1 MKKVLAIAAII
12 LCCASVAPP
21 SSAAPT
27 PPHVPKVA
35 FLGASTAEQ
44 AGHLLKA
51 FKQGLRD
58 LGYEEGKNIVI
69 VTRFADGQLD
79 RLPALAAELVALK
92 VDVIFTP
99 PTVAVHA
106 ARKATQTIP
115 IVFALV
121 ADPVGAGFV
130 QSLARPG
137 GNITGLSTINV
148 ELGAKRLE
156 LLKEAFPK
164 VMHVA
169 VIYNPDDSANVLQFT
184 QTEQAAKV
192 LAVRLLPL
200 AVKKPDE
207 FAPAFARMQ
216 REGADALIV
225 MENPVSF
232 TIRNAVVALAGKHRL
247 PAMYAL
253 KEFVDA
259 GGLMSYSVNSAEQF
273 RSAATYV
280 DKILKG
286 AKPGDLPVQQPTR
299 IEMSVNLKTA
309 EAQGF
314 KFSPSLLLR
323 ADQVIQ

>member
-1 MKKVLAIAAII
+1 MKSILALTALV
-12 LCCASVAPP
+12 LCCAAVAPLA
-21 SSAAPT
+21 SAAPT
-27 PPHVPKVA
+27 PQVPKVA
-35 FLGASTAEQ
+35 FLGASTAQQ

-51 FKQGLRD
+51 FKQGLRER
-58 LGYEEGKNIVI
+58 GYEEGKNIVI
-69 VTRFADGQLD
+69 ETRFADGQFE
-79 RLPALAAELVALK
+79 RLPALAADLVSLK
-92 VDVIFTP
+92 VDVIFAP

-130 QSLARPG
+130 QSLAHPG

-156 LLKEAFPK
+156 LLKEAVPK
-164 VMHVA
+164 AKHVA
-169 VIYNPDDSANVLQFT
+169 VLYNPDDGTNVLQLS
-184 QTEQAAKV
+184 QTEQATKA
-192 LAVRLLPL
+192 LAIRLLPV

-216 REGADALIV
+216 HEGADALIV

-232 TIRNAVVALAGKHRL
+232 THRDALVALADKSHL

-253 KEFVDA
+253 REFVDA
-259 GGLMSYSVNSAEQF
+259 GGLMSYAASYPEQF
-273 RSAATYV
+273 RGAATYV

-299 IEMSVNLKTA
+299 IEMSVNLKAA
-309 EAQGF
+309 ETQGF
-314 KFSPSLLLR
+314 KFPQSLLLR
-323 ADQVIQ
+323 ADQVIR

>member
-1 MKKVLAIAAII
+1 MKSVLAIAAFV
-12 LCCASVAPP
+12 LCCATVNLAA
-21 SSAAPT
+21 SAAPT
-27 PPHVPKVA
+27 PHVPKVG
-35 FLGASTAEQ
+35 FLGASTAQQ
-44 AGHLLKA
+44 ADHLLKA
-51 FKQGLRD
+51 FKQGLRER
-58 LGYEEGKNIVI
+58 GYEEGKNIVI
-69 VTRFADGQLD
+69 VTRFADGQIK
-79 RLPALAAELVALK
+79 RLPALAVDLVALR
-92 VDVIFTP
+92 VDVIFAP

-106 ARKATQTIP
+106 ARKATQIIP
-115 IVFALV
+115 IVFTLV

-130 QSLARPG
+130 QSLAHPG

-156 LLKEAFPK
+156 LLKEAVPK
-164 VMHVA
+164 ATHVA
-169 VIYNPDDSANVLQFT
+169 VLYSPDDSANVLQLS

-192 LAVRLLPL
+192 LAIRLLPV
-200 AVKKPDE
+200 AVKKSDE

-216 REGADALIV
+216 HEGADALIV

-232 TIRNAVVALAGKHRL
+232 THRDALVVLADKFRL

-259 GGLMSYSVNSAEQF
+259 GGLMSYAASYPEQYHD
-273 RSAATYV
+273 AAAYV

-309 EAQGF
+309 ETQRF
-314 KFSPSLLLR
+314 KFPQSLLLR
-323 ADQVIQ
+323 ADQVIR

>member
-1 MKKVLAIAAII
+1 MKTRIVVMAFMVAFAFASLANA
-12 LCCASVAPP
+12 APP
-21 SSAAPT
+21 PI
-27 PPHVPKVA
+27 PKVG

-44 AGHLLKA
+44 AGHLLRA
-51 FKQGLRD
+51 FKQGLRER
-58 LGYEEGKNIVI
+58 GYEEGKNITI
-69 VTRFADGQLD
+69 ETRFADGKLD

-99 PTVAVHA
+99 PTVAAQA
-106 ARKATQTIP
+106 AKKAAPNIP
-115 IVFALV
+115 FVFALV

-137 GNITGLSTINV
+137 GNMTGLSTINV

-164 VMHVA
+164 ATRVA
-169 VIYNPDDSANVLQFT
+169 VLYNPDDTTNGLQLT

-192 LAVRLLPL
+192 LAVQLLPL
-200 AVKKPDE
+200 AVTRVEE
-207 FAPAFARMQ
+207 FELAFARIQ
-216 REGADALIV
+216 QERADALIV
-225 MENPVSF
+225 MENPVNF
-232 TIRNAVVALAGKHRL
+232 THRNTVVSLAGKNRL

-259 GGLMSYSVNSAEQF
+259 GGVMSYSVNFAEQV

-286 AKPGDLPVQQPTR
+286 AKPGNLPVEQPTR
-299 IEMSVNLKTA
+299 IELILNLKAA
-309 EAQGF
+309 ETQGF
-314 KFSPSLLLR
+314 KFSQSLLLR
-323 ADQVIQ
+323 ADQVIR

>member
-1 MKKVLAIAAII
+1 MKSVLAIAALV
-12 LCCASVAPP
+12 LCCTTVNLAA
-21 SSAAPT
+21 SAAPT
-27 PPHVPKVA
+27 PQVPKVA
-35 FLGASTAEQ
+35 FLGASTAQQ

-51 FKQGLRD
+51 FKQGLRER
-58 LGYEEGKNIVI
+58 GYEEGKNIVI
-69 VTRFADGQLD
+69 VTRFADGQLE
-79 RLPALAAELVALK
+79 RLPALAAELVALR
-92 VDVIFTP
+92 VDVIFAP

-156 LLKEAFPK
+156 LLKEAVPK
-164 VMHVA
+164 ATHVA
-169 VIYNPDDSANVLQFT
+169 VLYSPDDSANVLQLS
-184 QTEQAAKV
+184 QTEQAAKA
-192 LAVRLLPL
+192 LAIRLLPV

-216 REGADALIV
+216 HEGADALIV

-232 TIRNAVVALAGKHRL
+232 THRDALVALADKFRL

-259 GGLMSYSVNSAEQF
+259 GGLMSYAASYPEQY
-273 RSAATYV
+273 RDAAAYV

-309 EAQGF
+309 DTQGF
-314 KFSPSLLLR
+314 KLPQSLLLR
-323 ADQVIQ
+323 ADQAIR

>member
-1 MKKVLAIAAII
+1 MKNVLAIAAFV
-12 LCCASVAPP
+12 LCCATVNLPA
-21 SSAAPT
+21 SAAPT
-27 PPHVPKVA
+27 PYVPKVA
-35 FLGASTAEQ
+35 FLGASTAQQ
-44 AGHLLKA
+44 AGHLLQA
-51 FKQGLRD
+51 FKQGLRER
-58 LGYEEGKNIVI
+58 GYEEGKNIVI
-69 VTRFADGQLD
+69 VTRFADGQLE

-92 VDVIFTP
+92 VDVIFAP
-99 PTVAVHA
+99 PTVAVRA
-106 ARKATQTIP
+106 CQKATQTIP

-156 LLKEAFPK
+156 LLKEAVPK
-164 VMHVA
+164 ATHVA
-169 VIYNPDDSANVLQFT
+169 VLYSPDDSANVLQLS

-192 LAVRLLPL
+192 LAIRLLPV

-216 REGADALIV
+216 HEGADALIV

-232 TIRNAVVALAGKHRL
+232 THRDALVALADKFRL

-259 GGLMSYSVNSAEQF
+259 GGLMSYAASYPEQY
-273 RSAATYV
+273 RDAAAYV

-299 IEMSVNLKTA
+299 IEMSINLKTA
-309 EAQGF
+309 ETQGF
-314 KFSPSLLLR
+314 KFPQSLLLR
-323 ADQVIQ
+323 ADQTIR